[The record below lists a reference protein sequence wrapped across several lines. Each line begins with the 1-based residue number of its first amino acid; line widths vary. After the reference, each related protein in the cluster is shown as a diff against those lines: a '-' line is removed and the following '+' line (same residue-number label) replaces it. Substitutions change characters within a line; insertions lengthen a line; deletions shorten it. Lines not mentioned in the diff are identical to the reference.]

1 MLRHA
6 KTCSCSQTQRVEGS
20 GALQD
25 GHQSLG
31 SHGELRG
38 SCEVQLHTQ
47 CCACLQVIA
56 FAMKE
61 YGWSLEETLKFV
73 RTKRAVVR
81 PNKAFMRQ
89 LTTYEGILAA
99 RY

>member
-1 MLRHA
+1 M
-6 KTCSCSQTQRVEGS
+6 
-20 GALQD
+20 
-25 GHQSLG
+25 
-31 SHGELRG
+31 
-38 SCEVQLHTQ
+38 
-47 CCACLQVIA
+47 QVIA

-81 PNKAFMRQ
+81 PNKTFMRQ